1 MASKKITD
9 LLGDK
14 ASFLL
19 DHKPV
24 IDKSTLS
31 AFPSPKHVEEIW
43 SYSNRSNQTLRS
55 LQTLFS
61 HGRLA
66 DTGYLSIFPVDQ
78 GIEHSAGASF
88 AANPMYFDP
97 ENIVKLAVEGGC
109 NGVASTLG
117 VLGACSRKHA
127 HKIPFI
133 VKLNHNELLTYPNK
147 FDQIMFAQV
156 QQAWNM

>member
-19 DHKPV
+19 DHQPV
-24 IDKSTLS
+24 LDKSILS
-31 AFPSPKHVEEIW
+31 AFPSPRHVEEIW
-43 SYSNRSNQTLRS
+43 VNSNRGNRVLSS
-55 LQTLFS
+55 LQTLLG

-88 AANPMYFDP
+88 AANPMFFDP
-97 ENIVKLAVEGGC
+97 ENIIKFSMDAGC
-109 NGVASTLG
+109 NGVATTLG
-117 VLGACSRKHA
+117 VLGMYARK
-127 HKIPFI
+127 
-133 VKLNHNELLTYPNK
+133 
-147 FDQIMFAQV
+147 
-156 QQAWNM
+156 

>member
-24 IDKSTLS
+24 LDKSILS
-31 AFPSPKHVEEIW
+31 ALPSPRHVEEIW
-43 SYSNRSNQTLRS
+43 VNSNRSPRVLSS
-55 LQTLFS
+55 LQTLIS

-88 AANPMYFDP
+88 AAKYRSTPS
-97 ENIVKLAVEGGC
+97 AVG
-109 NGVASTLG
+109 LRQM
-117 VLGACSRKHA
+117 L
-127 HKIPFI
+127 P
-133 VKLNHNELLTYPNK
+133 
-147 FDQIMFAQV
+147 
-156 QQAWNM
+156 